1 MITEKLVLRGVVLGF
16 LLPILAF
23 VVYANISMD
32 GDLLALFIQLKTLEV
47 HTHVMSLC
55 ALVNL
60 IPFFVFVR
68 TKRDR
73 PAQGVLMSTILI
85 ALFILINKFLF

>member
-1 MITEKLVLRGVVLGF
+1 MTTSLFWRGVILGF
-16 LLPILAF
+16 ILPLLGF
-23 VVYANISMD
+23 VVYANIIME
-32 GDLLALFIQLKTLEV
+32 GDLLALYIQLKTLDV

-55 ALVNL
+55 TLINL

-73 PAQGVLMSTILI
+73 PAQGILMSTILI
-85 ALFILINKFLF
+85 ALFILLNKFLF

>member
-1 MITEKLVLRGVVLGF
+1 MTTSLFWRGVILGF
-16 LLPILAF
+16 ILPLLGF
-23 VVYANISMD
+23 VVYANIIME
-32 GDLLALFIQLKTLEV
+32 GDLVALYIQLKTLDV

-55 ALVNL
+55 TLINL
-60 IPFFVFVR
+60 IPFFIFVR

-85 ALFILINKFLF
+85 ALFILLNKFLF

>member
-1 MITEKLVLRGVVLGF
+1 MTTSLFWRGVILGF
-16 LLPILAF
+16 ILPLLGF
-23 VVYANISMD
+23 VVYANIIME
-32 GDLLALFIQLKTLEV
+32 GDLVALYIQLKTLDV

-55 ALVNL
+55 TLINL

-73 PAQGVLMSTILI
+73 PAQGILMSTILI
-85 ALFILINKFLF
+85 ALFILLNKFLF

>member
-1 MITEKLVLRGVVLGF
+1 MITHKLFIRGLVLGF
-16 LLPILAF
+16 LLPVLAF

-32 GDLLALFIQLKTLEV
+32 GDLVALFIQLKTLEV

-68 TKRDR
+68 AKRDR